1 MKKVLLPIFSLLLA
15 ASAANAQVKISK
27 QLVNID
33 LAAQE
38 LTVNKQLNI
47 GSPLKAVKK
56 AVKANALAENQ
67 KMVALDG
74 SESPV
79 TALGLPG
86 YKITDFGQ
94 LIPASYY
101 ESYAGSKIVG
111 MRFLTMTS
119 IKVTPAIYLL
129 SGNNLYSAIE
139 GKEITTKASPFKS
152 DNSGFE
158 QNWNEVTFDKP
169 YTIESGSDG
178 LMVGLAYTQSTK
190 KSGDDYAEECYPFLA
205 GSNSDQ
211 NALVFVNADLGK
223 GAGWQPAANQYCL
236 CVQLIL
242 EKEGGFPDDFS
253 MLGAYTNSMVKPS
266 DKLPV
271 EFYVK
276 NLGSKEAEGEFT
288 VSIDDQELGAFK
300 ANDLIGTTSAKVGVD
315 VDLSSLN
322 LAAGPHTVGV
332 KVKSVN
338 GEAPAGNLKDDASY
352 AQFRVYTNSTDRQY
366 NLIEH
371 FTSWTCV
378 FCPYGYET
386 LRELQKQRN
395 DVAWAAIHAD
405 MDPNNP
411 DPHTLADASLITQY
425 SISGFPSFNLN
436 RFNLGGSMIGA
447 GMPSTDPA
455 KNAEQFS
462 KILDLEKE
470 MVPAQLTL
478 DMKSN
483 FELAEKPNLQDSK
496 LTVTVTGKGVKDAAK
511 VLNNA
516 VLNLYI
522 TEDGLTGKQYG
533 KNGNSWYSK
542 YNHDNTLIAIAT
554 DNAYGDE
561 IAWDGDNFEK
571 TYEIT
576 IPKKTVSYTIGKTLN
591 AIAFVSL
598 PFAFEQDGKL
608 YANADLDNV
617 WVNQCFFMDI
627 NKGETT
633 GIKVING
640 TDSNATVV
648 ARFAADGTQISAP
661 VKGVNILKMSDGTTR
676 KVMVK

>member
-38 LTVNKQLNI
+38 LTVNKQLTI

-86 YKITDFGQ
+86 YKTTDFGQ

-101 ESYAGSKIVG
+101 ESYVGSKIVG

-119 IKVTPAIYLL
+119 TKVTPAIYLL

-205 GSNSDQ
+205 GPNSDQ

-242 EKEGGFPDDFS
+242 EKEGGFPDDLS

-266 DKLPV
+266 DKLPIQ
-271 EFYVK
+271 FYVK
-276 NLGSKEAEGEFT
+276 NLGSKEAEGEFS
-288 VSIDDQELGAFK
+288 VSIDDQELGSFK
-300 ANDLIGTTSAKVGVD
+300 AEKLIGTASSELGVN
-315 VDLSSLN
+315 VDLASLN

-338 GEAPAGNLKDDASY
+338 GEEPVGNLTDDAAY

-366 NLIEH
+366 NLVEH

-378 FCPYGYET
+378 YCPYGYES
-386 LRELQKQRN
+386 LRELQKQRD
-395 DVAWAAIHAD
+395 DVAWVAIHGDQSAD
-405 MDPNNP
+405 NP
-411 DPHTLADASLITQY
+411 DPHTLADASPITQY

-436 RFNLGGSMIGA
+436 RFNVGGSMIGV
-447 GMPSTDPA
+447 GMPSTDPT

-462 KILDLEKE
+462 KILDLEKD
-470 MVPAQLTL
+470 MAPAQLTL

-483 FELAEKPNLQDSK
+483 FELADKPNLQDSK
-496 LTVTVTGKGVKDAAK
+496 LTITVTGKGVKDASK

-516 VLNLYI
+516 VLGLYI

-554 DNAYGDE
+554 ENPWGDE
-561 IAWDGDNFEK
+561 IVWDGDNFEK

-576 IPKKTVSYTIGKTLN
+576 IPKKTVSYTTGKTLN
-591 AIAFVSL
+591 AVAFVSL
-598 PFAFEQDGKL
+598 PFVIEQDGKD
-608 YANADLDNV
+608 YFNGDIDNV

-633 GIKVING
+633 GIKTING
-640 TDSNATVV
+640 ADSNATVV

>member
-86 YKITDFGQ
+86 YKTTDFGQ

-101 ESYAGSKIVG
+101 ESYVGSKIVG

-119 IKVTPAIYLL
+119 TKVTPAIYLL
-129 SGNNLYSAIE
+129 SGDNLYSAIE

-205 GSNSDQ
+205 GRNSDQ

-300 ANDLIGTTSAKVGVD
+300 ANDLIGTTSSKVGVD

-425 SISGFPSFNLN
+425 SIQGFPSFNLN

-533 KNGNSWYSK
+533 KNGNGWYSK

-576 IPKKTVSYTIGKTLN
+576 IPKKTVSYTTGKTLN

-640 TDSNATVV
+640 TDSNATIV